1 VVAPM
6 AVQDVLGMDELSQIV
21 EDCGLVRLT
30 DSREVPSGCDSTH
43 YLLETVKGKFFLK
56 VDGTKSE
63 SEVKREIDL
72 LIFLRKHGFPCPEPV
87 ADRKGRH
94 YREWAGKCVSLYRYI
109 DGHGL
114 TRKHIAAQLENAGRT
129 LATLHGIGKAYKKG
143 VESRFNFERVADLYA
158 DVRARLPGYFKN
170 VTRTLDDEADY
181 LQHYLEAKLPKG
193 IIHGDLYPDNLLFKG
208 QKIVGV
214 LDFEA
219 AGRGKFIYDMATAVN
234 ALCFDGN
241 SYHLP
246 LFEAFVSGY
255 ESLRTLALAEWDAF
269 PNELRFSAFR
279 LTVTR
284 LRDAFMDQRDDRG
297 GANKNFKEPYDC
309 LRILRRERDGGM
321 EGLLMAM
328 ATGYDYRKYQRVKAM
343 EKKGEQ

>member
-1 VVAPM
+1 MP
-6 AVQDVLGMDELSQIV
+6 VQDVLGTDELSQIA
-21 EDCGLVRLT
+21 EDCGFVRLIG
-30 DSREVPSGCDSTH
+30 SRGVPCRSDVTH
-43 YLLETVKGKFFLK
+43 YLLETAKGKFFLK
-56 VDGTKSE
+56 VDEMGSE
-63 SEVKREIDL
+63 NEVRREIDL
-72 LIFLRKHGFPCPEPV
+72 LLFLRKHGYPCPEPI
-87 ADRKGRH
+87 ADSRGRH
-94 YREWAGKCVSLYRYI
+94 YRELAGKCVSLYRYI

-114 TRKHIAAQLENAGRT
+114 TRKHVAIQLENAGRA

-143 VESRFNFERVADLYA
+143 VESRFSFERVADLYA

-193 IIHGDLYPDNLLFKG
+193 IIHGDLFVDNLLFKG
-208 QKIVGV
+208 QKVVGV

-234 ALCFDGN
+234 ALCFDGD

-284 LRDAFMDQRDDRG
+284 LKELFGNDRKDLNDRG
-297 GANKNFKEPYDC
+297 IDNKNFREPYEC

-321 EGLLMAM
+321 EGILMAM

-343 EKKGEQ
+343 EKKGPE